1 MDYNPTNIVIIGS
14 GTMASQVASVLSV
27 PQDTDTYIIGRS
39 MTKAKAAVEGAVEDA
54 RLSSLRSRIHP
65 GTYGRHLRERLE
77 RAELIVETLSE
88 DPELKREYFALVDKY
103 RNPDS
108 IVATSSSGLY
118 VTGLAEGMSDS
129 FREHFLCIHPYQPA
143 RKLIAVE
150 NVPGRDTS
158 EETLDRAD
166 NLMSGNRY
174 RRKLVRAN
182 DTPAYA
188 GNRIGFMVLNFAAQS
203 AEGDLGVEQTDYL
216 FGGHTGRT
224 MTPLATIDLVGL
236 DVHRDIVNN
245 IYDKTNDE
253 AHALFALPE
262 VMKMMIQRGM
272 LGTKTGRGFYMY
284 DKDGRPTH
292 ALNLETMRYKELR
305 GPETKGRIQE
315 AKELIHK
322 GLEPEAV
329 RLLLSPNE
337 EYGHY
342 DYVRSGM
349 LGYISYA
356 GMRDGE
362 VADIDGI
369 NRVMGYG
376 FNWAPPYALVD
387 LAGAQFV
394 SDQLTDA
401 GLSVPVHIQEAAK
414 DGRKL
419 YTEPGDQSR
428 RYLSAA

>member
-118 VTGLAEGMSDS
+118 VTGLAEGRSDS
-129 FREHFLCIHPYQPA
+129 FRKHFLCSHPYQPA

-158 EETLDRAD
+158 EETIEKAD
-166 NLMSGNRY
+166 YLMKGKY

-188 GNRIGFMVLNFAAQS
+188 GNRVGFMFLNFAAQA
-203 AEGDLGVEQTDYL
+203 AEGDLDVEQIDYL
-216 FGGHTGRT
+216 LGGHTGRA
-224 MTPLATIDLVGL
+224 MPPLATIDLVGL
-236 DVHRDIVNN
+236 DVHKEIVNN

-253 AHALFALPE
+253 AHNLFVLPE
-262 VMKMMIQRGM
+262 VMEVMIQRQM

-284 DKDGRPTH
+284 DDKGKPTH
-292 ALNLETMRYKELR
+292 ALNLQTMRYRELR
-305 GPETKGRIQE
+305 GPETTGRIQE
-315 AKELIHK
+315 AKGSIHK
-322 GLEPEAV
+322 
-329 RLLLSPNE
+329 
-337 EYGHY
+337 
-342 DYVRSGM
+342 
-349 LGYISYA
+349 
-356 GMRDGE
+356 
-362 VADIDGI
+362 
-369 NRVMGYG
+369 
-376 FNWAPPYALVD
+376 
-387 LAGAQFV
+387 
-394 SDQLTDA
+394 
-401 GLSVPVHIQEAAK
+401 
-414 DGRKL
+414 
-419 YTEPGDQSR
+419 
-428 RYLSAA
+428 